1 MCTFH
6 VQTTQSKP
14 MAPPTSY
21 VGSCTPRPVFSYP
34 KSPRAKNQ
42 TARGHTYSSEPPK
55 IVETSSPR
63 PAQLLTPPPQLLPT
77 IKALGLLAPHSCCL
91 LAELGL
97 SHMAL
102 PGTPP
107 ILTLHKRPL
116 SPPCCTVCVVP
127 WLEAQPWSQTGEK
140 YVSSAS
146 AHCVPLDR

>member
-14 MAPPTSY
+14 MAPAASY
-21 VGSCTPRPVFSYP
+21 MGSCTPRPVFSYP
-34 KSPRAKNQ
+34 KSPRARDQ
-42 TARGHTYSSEPPK
+42 TARGHICSSEPSK

-102 PGTPP
+102 PGMPP
-107 ILTLHKRPL
+107 ILKIAQETLVP
-116 SPPCCTVCVVP
+116 TVLHSVCGTLARGP
-127 WLEAQPWSQTGEK
+127 ALESDWGK
-140 YVSSAS
+140 I
-146 AHCVPLDR
+146 R